1 MSRGC
6 HDCDA
11 VLEYSGRGR
20 PPERCL
26 DCRKRRNAAQQARYY
41 AKNKDK
47 LRAQQAR
54 YYAERRA
61 ADPSVPD
68 CRDCGAP
75 GASKR
80 SKRCGKCYLAWE
92 SEVVAM
98 RGMGVTNA
106 EIGSVYGVSGAR
118 IWEVVTACAPHLTG
132 SVHDLR
138 RSLDLD

>member
-26 DCRKRRNAAQQARYY
+26 DCRKRRNA
-41 AKNKDK
+41 
-47 LRAQQAR
+47 AQQAR